1 MAAGVAACFGWMVWM
16 VAGIGSHGFR
26 VLTFAA
32 GNSKHVFFS
41 LILAICIKCLI
52 IFSKCLIVHDLIFC
66 LTKATHLNLIFCAS
80 PASEKI
86 LAISKTLH

>member
-16 VAGIGSHGFR
+16 VAALVVVALG

-52 IFSKCLIVHDLIFC
+52 IFSKCLIVVNLIFC
-66 LTKATHLNLIFCAS
+66 STKATHLYLILICLSSF
-80 PASEKI
+80 
-86 LAISKTLH
+86 